1 MFGMYLHIMLAL
13 SLCYKPFC
21 HHRNNESGLT
31 SWREGCGRHGDL
43 LPNFPSKKVWLSSC
57 RKCGQQS
64 SAVSS
69 SGSTSAAEVTPLW
82 MRCVYKDWPFQPDN
96 GHHTWAMF
104 TPELPTKCAKSSWS
118 LHHSSTSPSA
128 TILFLLFFHRYWFL
142 INILHLK
149 FHPRIC
155 FQRTLSIPRPW
166 WSQSSQ
172 LFLLKF
178 HSWVRPSWISRPA
191 APAPT

>member
-13 SLCYKPFC
+13 SLCCKPFC

-43 LPNFPSKKVWLSSC
+43 LPNLPSKKVWLSSW
-57 RKCGQQS
+57 RKRGQQS

-69 SGSTSAAEVTPLW
+69 SGSTSAAEVTVLW
-82 MRCVYKDWPFQPDN
+82 KRCVYKDWPLQPDS
-96 GHHTWAMF
+96 GHRRWAMF
-104 TPELPTKCAKSSWS
+104 TPEFPTKCDKASWS

-128 TILFLLFFHRYWFL
+128 TIPFLLFFHRYWFL
-142 INILHLK
+142 IHTLHLK

-178 HSWVRPSWISRPA
+178 HSCEAILDQQNQDE
-191 APAPT
+191 PAPM